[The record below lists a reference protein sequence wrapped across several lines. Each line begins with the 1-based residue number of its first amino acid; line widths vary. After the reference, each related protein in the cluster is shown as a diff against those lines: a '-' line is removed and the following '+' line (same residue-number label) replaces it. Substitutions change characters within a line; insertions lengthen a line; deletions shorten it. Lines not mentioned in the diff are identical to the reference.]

1 MYLKMEW
8 ILFRKLLNLDWKY
21 SFKIEETVKCNKRG
35 VSYLSTLVIQFGVG
49 LESLGRMTCK
59 LLEKKCWIVIKNI
72 YVTYKRQQHVIKIH
86 VIYLYHL
93 DIQFGTSLELVSHI
107 IFKLLKRMPN
117 FANKYS
123 Y

>member
-8 ILFRKLLNLDWKY
+8 NLFRKLLNLDWKY

-59 LLEKKCWIVIKNI
+59 LLEKSAEFWL
-72 YVTYKRQQHVIKIH
+72 KI
-86 VIYLYHL
+86 
-93 DIQFGTSLELVSHI
+93 F
-107 IFKLLKRMPN
+107 M
-117 FANKYS
+117 
-123 Y
+123 